1 MEINKVTYTDVLS
14 NIGNFVSL
22 DISIRST
29 GWVRYVDGVLTCG
42 FKTLQSTDDTERRQE
57 FRRFLK
63 RIFGDETFEY
73 VMVEDVYGGNNFK
86 TVKGLLQLNSLV
98 DDLIADDLIKVK
110 SLIRLDNGTW
120 KRHLR
125 ELCNYSAKITKER
138 DKMMIQ
144 DCLHNIDFN
153 KEVID
158 KYCDES
164 VPEKSY
170 QDIYDA
176 MGLACAVVKKNIID
190 VKYNIK
196 STTKLKSDIRKYKI
210 TQFNDKMNAEFFAS
224 KKKKKAFVEYSDL
237 VGKARNVSYWFK
249 QLVEEYGDD
258 GIFILRVETNKIG
271 ILAVE
276 KGLNLDSDISYLVC
290 HR

>member
-138 DKMMIQ
+138 DKMI
-144 DCLHNIDFN
+144 
-153 KEVID
+153 KEVERVEKKLANQGFVAKAPQKVID
-158 KYCDES
+158 E
-164 VPEKSY
+164 EKEKGIMY
-170 QDIYDA
+170 KEMLDK
-176 MGLACAVVKKNIID
+176 V
-190 VKYNIK
+190 
-196 STTKLKSDIRKYKI
+196 LKS
-210 TQFNDKMNAEFFAS
+210 
-224 KKKKKAFVEYSDL
+224 L
-237 VGKARNVSYWFK
+237 
-249 QLVEEYGDD
+249 EEMQ
-258 GIFILRVETNKIG
+258 NM
-271 ILAVE
+271 
-276 KGLNLDSDISYLVC
+276 
-290 HR
+290 

>member
-1 MEINKVTYTDVLS
+1 MEISKVTYKDVLS

-29 GWVRYVDGVLTCG
+29 GWVRYVDGELTCG

-63 RIFGDETFEY
+63 RIFGDTSFDY
-73 VMVEDVYGGNNFK
+73 VMVDNFK

-144 DCLHNIDFN
+144 ECLHNIDFDTT
-153 KEVID
+153 VID

-164 VPEKSY
+164 VHEKSY

-196 STTKLKSDIRKYKI
+196 STAKLKTDIRKYKK

-224 KKKKKAFVEYSDL
+224 KKKKKAFIEYSDL
-237 VGKARNVSYWFK
+237 VGKARNISYWFK

-271 ILAVE
+271 VLAVE